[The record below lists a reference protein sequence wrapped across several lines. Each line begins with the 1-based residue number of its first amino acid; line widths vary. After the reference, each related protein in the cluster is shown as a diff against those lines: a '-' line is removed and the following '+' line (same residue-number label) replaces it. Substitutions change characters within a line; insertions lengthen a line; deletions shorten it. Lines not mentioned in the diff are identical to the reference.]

1 MGLLM
6 DALLPL
12 GVQTS
17 SLKDNDKAPILIK
30 PGYAGGE
37 TNIMGNVSSQF
48 ISSIL
53 ISAPLSKK
61 GVRLYVL
68 PEFKSKPYV
77 NMTLDIMRKF
87 GVKTLKGYYLKHENC
102 DKEYQG
108 CRIDEFLVRKQ
119 NYVACDYTVEG
130 DYSSASYLLALIAI
144 NGGKAKIK
152 NLFRDSKQGDKF
164 ILDILQK
171 MGATIIRGEDYVE
184 IASEGNLKAIDVDL
198 SNAPDLLI
206 TVAVLAAMA
215 EGTTNITGV
224 AHARVK
230 ETDRIDTTC
239 RELEK
244 LGCKLTEMEDGMSIT
259 GGVNSGVVDSHG
271 DHRLAMA
278 FSLIGLNH
286 DIEITNGEV
295 FDVSFPNFIEA
306 MAELGFELELKNE

>member
-1 MGLLM
+1 
-6 DALLPL
+6 
-12 GVQTS
+12 
-17 SLKDNDKAPILIK
+17 
-30 PGYAGGE
+30 
-37 TNIMGNVSSQF
+37 
-48 ISSIL
+48 
-53 ISAPLSKK
+53 
-61 GVRLYVL
+61 
-68 PEFKSKPYV
+68 
-77 NMTLDIMRKF
+77 
-87 GVKTLKGYYLKHENC
+87 
-102 DKEYQG
+102 
-108 CRIDEFLVRKQ
+108 
-119 NYVACDYTVEG
+119 
-130 DYSSASYLLALIAI
+130 
-144 NGGKAKIK
+144 
-152 NLFRDSKQGDKF
+152 
-164 ILDILQK
+164 

-244 LGCKLTEMEDGMSIT
+244 LGCKLTEREDGMSIT
-259 GGVNSGVVDSHG
+259 GGVTSGVVDSHG

-278 FSLIGLNH
+278 FSLIGLKH

-306 MAELGFELELKNE
+306 MAELGFELELIK